1 MKARYVTHLSGSL
14 WILCNPKFKGPEV
27 QQTNTSFQH
36 NPRCAKNEFDEIST
50 AALENSQGDH
60 E

>member
-14 WILCNPKFKGPEV
+14 WILSNPKFKGPKV

-36 NPRCAKNEFDEIST
+36 NPTCAKHEFDEISA